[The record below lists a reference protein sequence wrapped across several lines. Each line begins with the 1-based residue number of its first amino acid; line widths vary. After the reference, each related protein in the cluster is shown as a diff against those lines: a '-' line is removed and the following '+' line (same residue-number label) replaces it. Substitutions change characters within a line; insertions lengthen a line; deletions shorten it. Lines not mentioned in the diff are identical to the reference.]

1 MKNKQEMEL
10 KLKEIIRW
18 LKDIEAICLWEIGTM
33 VINGISTEAIK
44 HSKNATLEIQLCIR
58 ELDWVYEEFK
68 KFEEVEEFKYQSSRM
83 KYVISK
89 LEDAYNI
96 LANDVSNLYF
106 MNFYDGLESNIKD
119 LKKFIED
126 WESERKTPDTN
137 IDLNVQLNKVKFNEA
152 TIDELTNEIAKRLN
166 DKIMR

>member
-18 LKDIEAICLWEIGTM
+18 LKESEATCLWEIGNM

-44 HSKNATLEIQLCIR
+44 YSKNATLEIQLCIR

-68 KFEEVEEFKYQSSRM
+68 KFEEVEDFKYQSSRM

-96 LANDVSNLYF
+96 LANDVYNLYF
-106 MNFYDGLESNIKD
+106 MNFYYGLELNIRD

-137 IDLNVQLNKVKFNEA
+137 IDLNVQLNKVNFNEA

-166 DKIMR
+166 DKIMK

>member
-18 LKDIEAICLWEIGTM
+18 LKESEAICLWEIGTM

-44 HSKNATLEIQLCIR
+44 YSKNATLEIQLCIR
-58 ELDWVYEEFK
+58 ELDWVY
-68 KFEEVEEFKYQSSRM
+68 EEFKYQSSRM

-137 IDLNVQLNKVKFNEA
+137 IDLNVQLNKVNFNEA